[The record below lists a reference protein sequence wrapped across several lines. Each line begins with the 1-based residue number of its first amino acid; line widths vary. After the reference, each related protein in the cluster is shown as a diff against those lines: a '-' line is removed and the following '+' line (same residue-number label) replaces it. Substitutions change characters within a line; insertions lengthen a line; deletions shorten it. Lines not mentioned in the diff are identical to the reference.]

1 MGTISE
7 CIKDLPMTSIV
18 RVRLLDAETQMYI
31 LQKGN
36 ALSLQDNAELKK
48 KYAALEAENA
58 DLKRQIQKIE
68 S

>member
-7 CIKDLPMTSIV
+7 CIKDLPMPNMA
-18 RVRLLDAETQMYI
+18 RVRLLDAENQLDI
-31 LQKGN
+31 LQKGKE
-36 ALSLQDNAELKK
+36 LSLKDNAELKK
-48 KYAALEAENA
+48 KYEALEAENA